1 MKHGMMTTAKFNLSI
16 RPGPGINIG
25 WQAYRSTTWK
35 GTRHVEIWDEG
46 EQSREKCHR
55 VQKLLLNSISSV
67 EGEGGVS
74 IFEGQDS

>member
-1 MKHGMMTTAKFNLSI
+1 M
-16 RPGPGINIG
+16 
-25 WQAYRSTTWK
+25 
-35 GTRHVEIWDEG
+35 EIWDEG

-67 EGEGGVS
+67 EGEDGVS